1 MLSDN
6 GASDASSAATDAT
19 RTQAQIAQDQWNRY
33 KTIYAPLESSMVSAA
48 QNYDTPAQYER
59 AAGEASGSVAQAYG
73 NARDRLS
80 RTVGLD
86 PTSPAYTASMAG
98 LDRSQAAADA
108 VAQNTARKQVQ
119 DTAWARKSDM
129 LSLGKGLPGQAST
142 GLAAVSKQSADQAST
157 AYTRSATQAAGL
169 GGVTRDVIG
178 GLSSAWNSANTPG
191 LGSGQTFSSLGTGSA
206 FSASPGLGLASG
218 NYSTGGNLPLSYG
231 F

>member
-1 MLSDN
+1 M
-6 GASDASSAATDAT
+6 
-19 RTQAQIAQDQWNRY
+19 QAQIGKEQWDRY
-33 KTIYAPLESSMVSAA
+33 KTVYAPLEDSMVSAA

-98 LDRSQAAADA
+98 LDRSQAASDA

-129 LSLGKGLPGQAST
+129 LSLGKGLPASAATTLGAASAASSAQAN
-142 GLAAVSKQSADQAST
+142 T
-157 AYTRSATQAAGL
+157 AYNRSANQAAGL
-169 GGVTRDVIG
+169 GAVTRDVIG

-191 LGSGQTFSSLGTGSA
+191 LGSGTFGGSSSGYGFT
-206 FSASPGLGLASG
+206 SG
-218 NYSTGGNLPLSYG
+218 NYSAGSNLPLSFG
-231 F
+231 L